1 MSAEMASAINV
12 PVVDVPLLNEGTPVV
27 RPTQG
32 VQLEG
37 NVYRILPTRDDDPT
51 DEEWEFPPGSVVEC
65 TLETRDGQE
74 ILVARKRSHIDVR

>member
-12 PVVDVPLLNEGTPVV
+12 PVVYVPLLNEGTPVV

-37 NVYRILPTRDDDPT
+37 NVY
-51 DEEWEFPPGSVVEC
+51 
-65 TLETRDGQE
+65 
-74 ILVARKRSHIDVR
+74 